1 MDKVNVAD
9 AKKGNIVWMGRL
21 ESSHYQIAGDKGA
34 VVTEYGAFH
43 SNDNNRYTNPNVG
56 F

>member
-1 MDKVNVAD
+1 MSVAD
-9 AKKGNIVWMGRL
+9 AKKGNIVWMGRIGAK
-21 ESSHYQIAGDKGA
+21 HYQIAGPEGA

-43 SNDNNRYTNPNVG
+43 SNDNNRYTNPSVG